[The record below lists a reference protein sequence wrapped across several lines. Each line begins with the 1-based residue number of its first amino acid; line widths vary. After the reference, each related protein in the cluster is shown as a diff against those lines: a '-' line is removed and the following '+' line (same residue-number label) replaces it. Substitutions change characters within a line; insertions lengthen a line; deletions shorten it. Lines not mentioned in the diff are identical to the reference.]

1 MEILETKEKFIELRA
16 KGWSFDKIAKE
27 LGKAKQ
33 TLIDW
38 SKDLQDEIANR
49 KALELEAL
57 YETYYLQRESR
68 LQTFGAMLTKIKEEV
83 EGRDLSDVPTDKL
96 LDLFLKYN
104 NQIREEIVEPIYKSS
119 QELIEERQDRELLEE
134 LTTLST
140 ERTFKETKSRLKDYQ
155 INRVNNDYRET
166 NRG

>member
-1 MEILETKEKFIELRA
+1 METIGTKEKFIELRA
-16 KGWSFDKIAKE
+16 KGLSFDKIAKE

-38 SKDLQDEIANR
+38 SKELQDEIANR

-68 LQTFGAMLTKIKEEV
+68 LQTFGAMLTKIKKEV
-83 EGRDLSDVPTDKL
+83 ESRDLSDMPTDKL
-96 LDLFLKYN
+96 LELLLKYN
-104 NQIREEIVEPIYKSS
+104 SQVKEEIVEPIYKSS

-134 LTTLST
+134 LTTLQS
-140 ERTFKETKSRLKDYQ
+140 EPLRRLK
-155 INRVNNDYRET
+155 V
-166 NRG
+166 G

>member
-1 MEILETKEKFIELRA
+1 MELLETKERFIELRA

-38 SKDLQDEIANR
+38 SKELEDEIANL

-57 YETYYLQRESR
+57 YEKHYLLKENRIE
-68 LQTFGAMLTKIKEEV
+68 TFGVLLRKLKDEV
-83 EGRDLSDVPTDKL
+83 MSRDLSDVPTDKL
-96 LDLFLKYN
+96 LELLLKYN
-104 NQIREEIVEPIYKSS
+104 SQVKEEIVEPIYKSS

-134 LTTLST
+134 LTTLQS
-140 ERTFKETKSRLKDYQ
+140 EPLRRLK
-155 INRVNNDYRET
+155 V
-166 NRG
+166 G

>member
-38 SKDLQDEIANR
+38 SKELQDEIANR

-57 YETYYLQRESR
+57 YEKHYLLKENRIE
-68 LQTFGAMLTKIKEEV
+68 TFGVLLKKLKDEAMS
-83 EGRDLSDVPTDKL
+83 RDLSDVPTDKL
-96 LDLFLKYN
+96 LDLLLKYE
-104 NQIREEIVEPIYKSS
+104 NQLKDEIITPIYKTSEEIKED
-119 QELIEERQDRELLEE
+119 ELDKELLNE
-134 LTTLST
+134 LTNMKP
-140 ERTFKETKSRLKDYQ
+140 ERRLK
-155 INRVNNDYRET
+155 V
-166 NRG
+166 G